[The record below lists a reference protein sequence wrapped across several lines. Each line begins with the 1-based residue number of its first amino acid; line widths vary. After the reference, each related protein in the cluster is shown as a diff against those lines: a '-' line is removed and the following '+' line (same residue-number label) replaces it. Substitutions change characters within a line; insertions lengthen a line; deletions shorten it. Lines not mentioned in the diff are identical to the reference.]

1 MDLTGAP
8 WRKSSYSGG
17 NGGACVEVAV
27 VPGSKEGSDY
37 VITMRDSKD
46 PDGPVLTF
54 TPDEWKAFTLGVQD
68 GEFDLDEENAEDS
81 ADGQPGLTLVVGRHP
96 GPGCWPAPRAVVPPG
111 WPGPEPVWGSAARRA
126 RRRPRRTRSPA
137 A

>member
-8 WRKSSYSGG
+8 WRKSSYSSG

-54 TPDEWKAFTLGVQD
+54 TPAEWEAFTLGVQD
-68 GEFDLDEENAEDS
+68 GEFDVEDDRPEDHKADETTPDNA
-81 ADGQPGLTLVVGRHP
+81 
-96 GPGCWPAPRAVVPPG
+96 GPDRAGELNVQLG
-111 WPGPEPVWGSAARRA
+111 
-126 RRRPRRTRSPA
+126 
-137 A
+137 

>member
-1 MDLTGAP
+1 MDLTGAR
-8 WRKSSYSGG
+8 WRKSTYSSG

-68 GEFDLDEENAEDS
+68 GEFDLDEDS
-81 ADGQPGLTLVVGRHP
+81 AENDGAESHAGG
-96 GPGCWPAPRAVVPPG
+96 
-111 WPGPEPVWGSAARRA
+111 
-126 RRRPRRTRSPA
+126 
-137 A
+137 

>member
-8 WRKSSYSGG
+8 WRKSSCSGG

-68 GEFDLDEENAEDS
+68 GEFDVGDES
-81 ADGQPGLTLVVGRHP
+81 AGESGQP
-96 GPGCWPAPRAVVPPG
+96 RAG
-111 WPGPEPVWGSAARRA
+111 G
-126 RRRPRRTRSPA
+126 
-137 A
+137 